1 MSYDHLT
8 FSIVPNEH
16 IHLDMN
22 RILNILL
29 FLIFSISAWSQQ
41 AAVNLERAAQ
51 QASDKREAMTLYY
64 QSAEKYLPTRPDK
77 ASLVAH
83 QAYLIAI
90 DIKDNVMAARAAYI
104 NGEGYARQNKYS
116 DAKFRYGRGKDAAI
130 DAKDADFAI
139 KCLEKMS
146 SMARYEGDTREAE
159 SFKQQAA
166 DIRRRLAE
174 GGATAAT
181 STNSTPAPTENRPPP
196 INQNEL
202 NAVKDQY
209 RSWFENQTQLRR
221 KLESD
226 VSLLKSEREAL
237 NVNMVEMRQKEQQ
250 LSQLSQEAK
259 QTIEE
264 QKGVLATVSMQKNE
278 LDRVAVRKQKLVEA
292 LRSEKS
298 LDSIAYAQERQ
309 EQEYLLQ
316 SAKNFRN
323 VLLLVLGFALVIVGL
338 IYRRFLE
345 NQKQRRILQEKNHQI
360 EDERQRSDE
369 LLLNILPPAIANEL
383 RMNGKAKARRYDRAS
398 VLFIDFYSFTKI
410 SEQLTPEELVDEL
423 DMYFKAFDFIIG
435 QYKLEKI
442 KTIGDAYMVASG
454 LSDRITSP
462 LSIVKAALEMQEFL
476 SDMRY
481 EKAKENKPFFEA
493 RMGIH
498 IGPVVAGVVGVKKF
512 AYDIWGDTVNVAARM
527 QAASEPGHINV
538 TEEVYN
544 EIRYNF
550 NCRYRG
556 KFPAK
561 NKGDIDMYYVDGFIK

>member
-1 MSYDHLT
+1 MTS
-8 FSIVPNEH
+8 SSVPNEH
-16 IHLDMN
+16 INSDMN
-22 RILNILL
+22 RLLKILFFTI
-29 FLIFSISAWSQQ
+29 ISFPVWAQQ
-41 AAVNLERAAQ
+41 AALSLERAAQ
-51 QASDKREAMTLYY
+51 QSSDKREAMTLYY
-64 QSAEKYLPTRPDK
+64 QSAEKYLPTNPAK

-83 QAYLIAI
+83 QSYLIALE
-90 DIKDNVMAARAAYI
+90 IKDNVMAARAAFV
-104 NGEGYARQNKYS
+104 NGEGYARQNKYA

-130 DAKDADFAI
+130 DAKDADYAI
-139 KCLEKMS
+139 KCLEKMAL
-146 SMARYEGDTREAE
+146 MARYEGDTKEADNY
-159 SFKQQAA
+159 KRQAA

-181 STNSTPAPTENRPPP
+181 STNNVPSPTTNRQPPAS
-196 INQNEL
+196 QAEL
-202 NAVKDQY
+202 NAVKEQY
-209 RSWFENQTQLRR
+209 RAWFENQTQLRR

-226 VSLLKSEREAL
+226 VALLKGEREAL
-237 NVNMVEMRQKEQQ
+237 NRNMVELRKKEQQ
-250 LSQLSQEAK
+250 LSALSQQAQ
-259 QTIEE
+259 QTIAE
-264 QKGVLATVSMQKNE
+264 QKGVLATVSMEKEQ
-278 LDRVAVRKQKLVEA
+278 LDRIAIRKQKLVEA
-292 LRSEKS
+292 LQNENM
-298 LDSIAYAQERQ
+298 LDSIAYAQDRQ
-309 EQEYLLQ
+309 EQEYKLQ

-323 VLLLVLGFALVIVGL
+323 VLLLVLAFALVIVGL

-369 LLLNILPPAIANEL
+369 LLLNILPAAIANEL
-383 RMNGKAKARRYDRAS
+383 KVDGKAKARRYDRAS

-410 SEQLTPEELVDEL
+410 SEQLTPEELVSEL
-423 DMYFKAFDFIIG
+423 DTYFKAFDFIIG

-481 EKAKENKPFFEA
+481 EKSKENKPFFEA

-561 NKGDIDMYYVDGFIK
+561 NKGDIEMYYVDGLIK